1 LHNAGKLATL
11 VYVMMYENTLKHRR
25 FSLVAIA
32 IVFFLPFFP
41 LPSRAAEGDLI
52 WAVRAG
58 GPGNEDNQGAAP
70 FDDGTTVITGYFND
84 TATFGAGEANET
96 VLSSAGEADIF
107 VAKYDSDGTL
117 IWAIRTGGIA
127 TDIAKGITPLSDG
140 TSVVTGY
147 FYGTATFGAGE
158 ANETTFTS
166 AGEEDIFVA
175 KYNAAGTLAWAKRA
189 GGTLLDRAKGIA
201 SYSDGS
207 TVITGAFSGSATFG
221 AGEANET
228 VLASPGDWDGFIAR
242 YNADGTLAWA
252 KRAGGSSRATGK
264 GITSF
269 SGGTAVMVGRFSGS
283 ATFGPGEANE
293 TTLTSAGDLDIC
305 VAKYNADGTL
315 AWAKRAG
322 GTIKDDNQG
331 AASFD
336 DGSSVV
342 IGYFGE
348 TATFGAGEANE
359 TTLTSAGS
367 GENYDVCVA
376 KYNSDGTLAWAKR
389 AGGTDRNLG
398 KRVTSRSDGTS
409 IVTGRMVG
417 TATFGPGEANETTL
431 TSAGDYEAFIAKY
444 NADGALAWA
453 KRAGGTLADRGKD
466 VAASSGWA
474 SMATGYFSGTA
485 TFGAGE
491 ANETTLTS
499 AGGWDIY
506 LAKYVCGDIC
516 VKVNFQPAVSVVPEG
531 YQKDDGTGYGPKL
544 SFPLPYGWR

>member
-1 LHNAGKLATL
+1 M
-11 VYVMMYENTLKHRR
+11 VYVMMYKNALKPRR
-25 FSLVAIA
+25 FSLAAIA
-32 IVFFLPFFP
+32 IAFSLPFFP
-41 LPSRAAEGDLI
+41 LPSPAAEGDLI

-58 GPGNEDNQGAAP
+58 GPGDEDNQGAAP

-84 TATFGAGEANET
+84 
-96 VLSSAGEADIF
+96 
-107 VAKYDSDGTL
+107 
-117 IWAIRTGGIA
+117 
-127 TDIAKGITPLSDG
+127 
-140 TSVVTGY
+140 
-147 FYGTATFGAGE
+147 TATFGAGE

-293 TTLTSAGDLDIC
+293 TVLTSAGDFDIC

-348 TATFGAGEANE
+348 TATFGPGEANE
-359 TTLTSAGS
+359 TTLTSAGD
-367 GENYDVCVA
+367 YDVCVA
-376 KYNSDGTLAWAKR
+376 KYNADGTLAWAKR

-466 VAASSGWA
+466 VAVSSGWA

>member
-1 LHNAGKLATL
+1 MVCSML
-11 VYVMMYENTLKHRR
+11 YENPLKPRR
-25 FSLVAIA
+25 FSLAAIA
-32 IVFFLPFFP
+32 IAFSLPFFS
-41 LPSRAAEGDLI
+41 LPSPAAEGDLI

-58 GPGNEDNQGAAP
+58 GPGQDDNQGAAP
-70 FDDGTTVITGYFND
+70 FDDGTTIITGYFNG
-84 TATFGAGEANET
+84 TATFGAGEADET
-96 VLSSAGEADIF
+96 TLTSAGEADIF

-117 IWAIRTGGIA
+117 IWAIRTGGSL
-127 TDIAKGITPLSDG
+127 TDIAKGVTPLSDG
-140 TSVVTGY
+140 ISVVTGY
-147 FYGTATFGAGE
+147 FHGTATFGAGE

-166 AGEEDIFVA
+166 VGEEDVFVA
-175 KYNAAGTLAWAKRA
+175 KYNSDGTLAWAKRA

-269 SGGTAVMVGRFSGS
+269 SGGTAVMVGRFQGA

-293 TTLTSAGDLDIC
+293 TTLTSAGDFDIC

-322 GTIKDDNQG
+322 GTSLDDNQG
-331 AASFD
+331 AASFA
-336 DGSSVV
+336 DGSTVV

-348 TATFGAGEANE
+348 TATFGPGEANE
-359 TTLTSAGS
+359 TTLTSAGD
-367 GENYDVCVA
+367 YDVCVA

-444 NADGALAWA
+444 NADGTLEWA
-453 KRAGGTLADRGKD
+453 KRAGGALRDRGKD
-466 VAASSGWA
+466 VAVSPGGAI
-474 SMATGYFSGTA
+474 MATGYFNGTA
-485 TFGAGE
+485 TFGPGE

-516 VKVNFQPAVSVVPEG
+516 ARINFQPTGSVVPEG
-531 YQKDDGTGYGPKL
+531 YQKDDGTGYGPKTG
-544 SFPLPYGWR
+544 SSWSYGWR